1 MDAGTYMEYGVSI
14 GTLRGFLKGI
24 RRELLEHNFCDLAFT
39 RYLREGHE
47 LPMCRLQLEGIPWL
61 YFCRRDPGIGQL
73 CVSLRGEVFCRGL
86 QNNAE
91 LDRLCYSGVAETS
104 RGASGSERATRR
116 GWSTTGGIGGMR
128 RGRVRMG
135 EVREKVRGGGRE
147 EGGED
152 VDEDAD
158 GTACH
163 I

>member
-73 CVSLRGEVFCRGL
+73 CVSLREGCRTTRSWTGCVI
-86 QNNAE
+86 AE
-91 LDRLCYSGVAETS
+91 WPRLRE
-104 RGASGSERATRR
+104 ERAEARLEYNRR
-116 GWSTTGGIGGMR
+116 HWGHEERKSEDGGGAG
-128 RGRVRMG
+128 
-135 EVREKVRGGGRE
+135 KSQGGGRE